1 MVASEAKKEEFTS
14 FNDKMLGLAESNSK
28 DMIEYKEQLM
38 EVLHNRFSRL
48 TALHEK
54 ILTEN
59 EK

>member
-1 MVASEAKKEEFTS
+1 
-14 FNDKMLGLAESNSK
+14 MLGLAESNSK